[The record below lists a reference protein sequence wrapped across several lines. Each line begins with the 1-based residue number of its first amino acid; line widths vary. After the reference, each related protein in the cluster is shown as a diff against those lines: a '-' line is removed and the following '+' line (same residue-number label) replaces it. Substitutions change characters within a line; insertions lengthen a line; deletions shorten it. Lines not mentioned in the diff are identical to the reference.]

1 MFKLR
6 GRSVEVPVAEVPAL
20 HCTHEGGFQ
29 LAVPETRKSP
39 LKRSSAVNS
48 KALIQE
54 GMLVFAEYTLPVANT
69 AALIWTQGDGS
80 WLRSSNLRAGN

>member
-1 MFKLR
+1 M
-6 GRSVEVPVAEVPAL
+6 AEVPAP